1 MSKIAYLINEFG
13 QWVPQPGIGPD
24 DASAAREKQSPER
37 AVEAANAVAAGAPS
51 AGLVITRAESFPF
64 QDFLSKKIGA
74 AARTRAMEDDRGLS
88 DLALAGVVAG
98 AVASTASQ
106 FSETGGR
113 DVSLSPS
120 SAPDSLSD
128 QSGSLQSLL
137 RGQEN
142 RERRSFIA

>member
-24 DASAAREKQSPER
+24 DASAAREKQSPDR
-37 AVEAANAVAAGAPS
+37 AVVGANAVAAGAPS
-51 AGLVITRAESFPF
+51 AGLAISRAESIPM
-64 QDFLSKKIGA
+64 QLILPMIIGA

-106 FSETGGR
+106 FS
-113 DVSLSPS
+113 
-120 SAPDSLSD
+120 
-128 QSGSLQSLL
+128 
-137 RGQEN
+137 
-142 RERRSFIA
+142 